1 MKRLFIAVAVFIG
14 VGISS
19 PAFAKHCP
27 KDAEIIKQSLGKA
40 SGLDKMQMSKAE
52 ELHGQ
57 GVAFHKNGKHAEA
70 IKALHAATKIL
81 GIAPY
86 KPM

>member
-1 MKRLFIAVAVFIG
+1 MKSILVAAAMV
-14 VGISS
+14 VAMTT

-27 KDAEIIKQSLGKA
+27 KDAKIIDQAMREAFELTTKQMAEVKA
-40 SGLDKMQMSKAE
+40 LHDMGLAYHKDGN
-52 ELHGQ
+52 HG
-57 GVAFHKNGKHAEA
+57 EA

-81 GIAPY
+81 GVKPY

>member
-1 MKRLFIAVAVFIG
+1 MAVLVG

-27 KDAEIIKQSLGKA
+27 KDAEIVKQSLGKA
-40 SGLDKMQMSKAE
+40 SGLDKMQMSKAQD
-52 ELHGQ
+52 LHDK

>member
-1 MKRLFIAVAVFIG
+1 
-14 VGISS
+14 
-19 PAFAKHCP
+19 
-27 KDAEIIKQSLGKA
+27 
-40 SGLDKMQMSKAE
+40 MQMSKAQD
-52 ELHGQ
+52 LHDK